1 MNEFRALE
9 FSLMGKLN
17 DMASQRKRIKGNKEI
32 SVEDYKIESHQCT
45 AVIKV
50 VVDMFKLTSLYI
62 LENEILPSII

>member
-32 SVEDYKIESHQCT
+32 SVEDYKIESHQCN
-45 AVIKV
+45 A
-50 VVDMFKLTSLYI
+50 LL
-62 LENEILPSII
+62 